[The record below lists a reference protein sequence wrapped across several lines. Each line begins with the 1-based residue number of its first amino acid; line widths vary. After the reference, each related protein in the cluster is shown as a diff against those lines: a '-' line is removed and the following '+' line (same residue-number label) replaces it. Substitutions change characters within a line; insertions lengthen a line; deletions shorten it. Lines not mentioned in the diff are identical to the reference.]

1 MFIKEMF
8 YFLYIDSKEI
18 INNSIQ
24 NYVLKLFKKRKNKE
38 SDVKRTKKPVNTPIK
53 NDMNLVEKVCENV
66 PLSSSGNLLYL
77 DKEFS
82 CYIALFKF

>member
-1 MFIKEMF
+1 MIFIKQRF
-8 YFLYIDSKEI
+8 YFLIDSKEI

-53 NDMNLVEKVCENV
+53 NDTNLDEKVCENV
-66 PLSSSGNLLYL
+66 QLSSSGNI
-77 DKEFS
+77 F
-82 CYIALFKF
+82 